1 MNKKNLYIILGVL
14 FVLLPLG
21 LLSEYDAWG
30 EWDNEVYKK
39 LIGFIPEGIKNAH
52 SFSII
57 PDYGEGSVIMYYI
70 SAIIGAGAI
79 YALLYFIVKLKKNET
94 N

>member
-1 MNKKNLYIILGVL
+1 MDKKKLYIILFVL
-14 FVLLPLG
+14 FTLLPLG
-21 LLSEYDAWG
+21 LISEYSAWG
-30 EWDNEVYKK
+30 EWETETYQK
-39 LIGFIPEGIKNAH
+39 LLGFIPEGIKNAS

-57 PDYGEGSVIMYYI
+57 PDYGEGSVVMYYL

-79 YALLYFIVKLKKNET
+79 YAILYFMVKLKNET

>member
-1 MNKKNLYIILGVL
+1 MNKKNLYIILAIL

-39 LIGFIPEGIKNAH
+39 LIGFIPEGIKNAS

-57 PDYGEGSVIMYYI
+57 PDYGEGSVVMYYL

-79 YALLYFIVKLKKNET
+79 YAILYFMLKFKNET